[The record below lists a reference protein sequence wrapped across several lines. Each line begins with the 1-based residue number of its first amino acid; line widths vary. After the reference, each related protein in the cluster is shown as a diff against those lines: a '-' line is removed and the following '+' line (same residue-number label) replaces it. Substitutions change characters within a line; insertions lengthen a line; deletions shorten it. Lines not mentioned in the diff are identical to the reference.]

1 MENSSVNPVTEAEVR
16 NIAERLVTTFVDY
29 SQQSKDLQ
37 ELKLKFSS
45 LEWRVDTL
53 SRNNEELKGQIGILV
68 AERDKARQE
77 VQDVTS
83 LLKVAE
89 DEREKAKAELEQVRR
104 ERDAV
109 QSRYDALNGSYSD
122 LYQRHQES
130 RTEVAK
136 LRDEV
141 SGLKAQVEQ
150 TNRDLD
156 HTVDLNK
163 AQAAKLE
170 RITKALQGV
179 EEAKADASE
188 EARAD
193 ITAMS
198 QPHMGLVE
206 VPKALEG
213 VQPEEPWWK
222 KPATSF

>member
-37 ELKLKFSS
+37 DLKLKFSS

-104 ERDAV
+104 ERDAI
-109 QSRYDALNGSYSD
+109 QSRFNDLNGSYSD

-130 RTEVAK
+130 RTEAANLRSELTTTKGSLDEAHQDFDRLKVQNEAAK
-136 LRDEV
+136 
-141 SGLKAQVEQ
+141 
-150 TNRDLD
+150 
-156 HTVDLNK
+156 
-163 AQAAKLE
+163 AKLE

-193 ITAMS
+193 ITAMP
-198 QPHMGLVE
+198 QPAPLYAVE
-206 VPKALEG
+206 APKED
-213 VQPEEPWWK
+213 EPWWK
-222 KPATSF
+222 KPATNF